1 MAIDEKAVV
10 SACNQLPLIGN
21 EDGLI
26 PAFGLYL
33 SRHYADF
40 YNLSSFEAVRQIEAQ
55 HPAILHQAEQG
66 LVEAG
71 MLCAFY
77 TFGGIMLSQE
87 WEAVVMPMVE
97 TVDDWVAGIVAVV
110 NSFGWGK
117 WVIEGFVPGE
127 RLEISIANSYEST
140 GWLSR
145 YENSSRP
152 RCYLVK
158 GGCAGIMNLL
168 YQGDIRQRPNLTP
181 EYFEKCFHSPD
192 SFRCE
197 ELTCRTM
204 GDDVCRFVTTR
215 MTSAFDS
222 SAL

>member
-1 MAIDEKAVV
+1 MAIEEKAIVA
-10 SACNQLPLIGN
+10 ACSQLPLAGN

-40 YNLSSFEAVRQIEAQ
+40 YNASSFETVRYIEA
-55 HPAILHQAEQG
+55 HEPAAITETETG
-66 LVEAG
+66 LIEAG

-87 WEAVVMPMVE
+87 WEAVVMPMVDSD
-97 TVDDWVAGIVAVV
+97 DDWVLGIIGVV

-117 WVIEGFVPGE
+117 WTIEDFVPGE
-127 RLEISIANSYEST
+127 RLEISIDNSYESA
-140 GWLSR
+140 GWLAR
-145 YENSSRP
+145 YSNNNQAKSQRP
-152 RCYLVK
+152 RCYLVQ

-168 YQGDIRQRPNLTP
+168 YQGNIRQSPNLTAD
-181 EYFEKCFHSPD
+181 YFKEAFYNPN

-197 ELTCRTM
+197 EIACRTM
-204 GDDVCRFVTTR
+204 GDESCRFITTR
-215 MTSAFDS
+215 
-222 SAL
+222 LQP

>member
-10 SACNQLPLIGN
+10 AACSQLPLIGN

-33 SRHYADF
+33 TRHYADF
-40 YNLSSFEAVRQIEAQ
+40 YNHTSFEALRQVEQ
-55 HPAILHQAEQG
+55 CRPEAILQTEVA
-66 LVEAG
+66 LIEAG

-87 WEAVVMPMVE
+87 WEAVVMPMIDSD
-97 TVDDWVAGIVAVV
+97 DDWVYGIVAVV
-110 NSFGWGK
+110 NSLGWGK
-117 WVIEGFVPGE
+117 WRVEQLIPGE
-127 RLEISIANSYEST
+127 RLEISIPNSYESA

-145 YENSSRP
+145 YPPSQRP
-152 RCYLVK
+152 RCYLVQ

-168 YQGDIRQRPNLTP
+168 YQGNIRQAPALTP
-181 EYFEKCFHSPD
+181 DFFQEIFHSVG
-192 SFRCE
+192 SFRCQ

-204 GDDVCRFVTTR
+204 GDDTCRFVTTR
-215 MTSAFDS
+215 
-222 SAL
+222 AL